1 MTPSIVG
8 WHYRY
13 VFFFERYYVGRAL
26 YLVHVLLVTNPYFS
40 WRLLKCFVCA
50 HVRGSCD
57 QLLPAIAGTGPR
69 VILADNHT
77 AHHSS
82 VLEEL
87 FLMNG
92 HLLVHGPIHS
102 PGFAPAEWGF
112 SHGITFSQLH
122 EDWLRVHPK
131 EYPQVF
137 AAGLRSIT
145 AEYMRA
151 YFADAHFPVPGL
163 PYKPYLG
170 E

>member
-1 MTPSIVG
+1 
-8 WHYRY
+8 
-13 VFFFERYYVGRAL
+13 
-26 YLVHVLLVTNPYFS
+26 
-40 WRLLKCFVCA
+40 
-50 HVRGSCD
+50 
-57 QLLPAIAGTGPR
+57 
-69 VILADNHT
+69 
-77 AHHSS
+77 
-82 VLEEL
+82 
-87 FLMNG
+87 
-92 HLLVHGPIHS
+92 VHGPIHS

-170 E
+170 ELTSSLGGEVVKFFIGNLAFSGLSLMHSQFIVGLRSIPFVTSRAKSASVQWTTHQRR